1 MNGNVNGIQFE
12 NHSPD
17 KIKKVNHQKFMF
29 ILKSLKCEEEDFS
42 PFEGDDNSEEYR
54 GAGKCF

>member
-29 ILKSLKCEEEDFS
+29 ILKSLKCKEEDFS
-42 PFEGDDNSEEYR
+42 PFEGDDNSEEY
-54 GAGKCF
+54 

>member
-1 MNGNVNGIQFE
+1 
-12 NHSPD
+12 
-17 KIKKVNHQKFMF
+17 MF

-54 GAGKCF
+54 GAGNVFNIKYVLFEILYEI